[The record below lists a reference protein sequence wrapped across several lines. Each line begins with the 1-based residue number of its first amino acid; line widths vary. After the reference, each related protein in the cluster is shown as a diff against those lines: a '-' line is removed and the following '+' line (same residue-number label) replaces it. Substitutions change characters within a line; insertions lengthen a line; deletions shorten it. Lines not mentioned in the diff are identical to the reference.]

1 MIGRSLLKSSVESL
15 KQRYFSIKI
24 AHQQK
29 DESVNTINDNDEISH
44 QAPGLDKSNR
54 DFIERLYTKPKLAK
68 NKPFIKSL
76 FKGEYLY
83 DYLKFPEYEHS
94 IFSESL
100 DKHIQ
105 GIQSYIK
112 SSNYGKIIDK
122 NGNFS
127 LDAIS
132 DFRSLGLF
140 SKRLP
145 LEYNGGEL
153 DLTGFA
159 RIIEE
164 VSTYPS
170 LALNLIHTQE
180 LVAKSILTYG
190 NQDQKDKYLPL
201 ISRCEVNTGFC
212 YSELNN
218 SFDPANFELS
228 ARVGSI
234 EGEKIFIL
242 NGKKNWVTLIGNEN
256 ISDAILVAFVK
267 TRHESTDGLSAFLVP
282 SKTPGVSIERVLNN
296 QNGLNLYQVS
306 FKEVVLTKQDLL
318 GEYGNGFE
326 ISKKILEESRY
337 LVGAVCTGIL
347 KNIFKQTIDFSI
359 QTYRFGKSISQ
370 FPIVKAHLASIEHK
384 LYTMESM
391 TYLTAGIVDSYETPD
406 VGSESALV
414 KIFCTETLRE
424 CVSHCLDIM
433 AMSQFVNLDTQT
445 KRYLRDTSFLV
456 NCFNSND
463 LLKMYVATNGLVL
476 SGTEFGEELI
486 KVKNPLKYP
495 GFVIKQIF
503 TNHKLIRSAQKKIP
517 EYFYL
522 WEHVHPSLQE
532 PVSILERSA
541 VKLMMAAKSTIINH
555 GHDVIGNQVP
565 LAMLADMA
573 KHIYAM
579 NSAIARASRSYSI
592 GLPNSQHE
600 VALVFLQ
607 CQQSGRIVDEMHSD
621 IISSRGGEG
630 LNNTKFNI
638 ADNVLKAKDHAASHS
653 ISRNY

>member
-1 MIGRSLLKSSVESL
+1 MIKRSLLKSSFESL

-29 DESVNTINDNDEISH
+29 KENLYTINDNDENSH
-44 QAPGLDKSNR
+44 QTSSLDKSNR
-54 DFIERLYTKPKLAK
+54 DFIERLYLKPKQVK

-83 DYLKFPEYEHS
+83 DYLKFPEYEHN

-105 GIQSYIK
+105 DIQNFIK

-127 LDAIS
+127 LDAVS
-132 DFRSLGLF
+132 DFRNLGLF

-145 LEYNGGEL
+145 LEYNGNEL
-153 DLTGFA
+153 DSTGFA

-164 VSTYPS
+164 ASIYPS
-170 LALNLIHTQE
+170 LALNLIYTQE
-180 LVAKSILTYG
+180 LVAKSILIYG
-190 NQDQKDKYLPL
+190 NQDQKNKYLPL
-201 ISRCEVNTGFC
+201 ISRCEVNSGFC

-218 SFDPANFELS
+218 SFDPVNLELS
-228 ARVGSI
+228 ARIGSV
-234 EGEKIFIL
+234 EGQKIYVL
-242 NGKKNWVTLIGNEN
+242 NGKKTWVTLLGNEKIN
-256 ISDAILVAFVK
+256 DTILVTFAK
-267 TRHESTDGLSAFLVP
+267 TRNEATDSLSAFLVP
-282 SKTPGVSIERVLNN
+282 AKTPGISIEKLLNN
-296 QNGLNLYQVS
+296 QNGLTLYQVN
-306 FKEVVLTKQDLL
+306 FNEVVLTKEDVL
-318 GEYGNGFE
+318 GEYGKGFE
-326 ISKKILEESRY
+326 ISKRILEESRY
-337 LVGAVCTGIL
+337 LIGAVCVGLL
-347 KNIFKQTIDFSI
+347 KNLFKQTIDFSI

-370 FPIVKAHLASIEHK
+370 FPIVKAHLAYVEHK

-391 TYLTAGIVDSYETPD
+391 TYLTAGIVDSYEIPD
-406 VGSESALV
+406 VGCESALV

-433 AMSQFVNLDTQT
+433 AMSQFVNLDKQT
-445 KRYLRDTSFLV
+445 ERNLRDVSYLL
-456 NCFNSND
+456 NAFNSND
-463 LLKMYVATNGLVL
+463 LLRMFVATNGLVL
-476 SGTEFGEELI
+476 SGAEFGEELI
-486 KVKNPLKYP
+486 RVKNPLKYP
-495 GFVIKQIF
+495 GFVLKQIF
-503 TNHKLIRSAQKKIP
+503 TNHRLIRSAQKKIP

-522 WEHVHPSLQE
+522 WEHVHPSLEE

-555 GHDVIGNQVP
+555 GHDVVDNQVP
-565 LAMLADMA
+565 LGMLADMA

-592 GLPNSQHE
+592 GLPNGQHE

-607 CQQSGRIVDEMHSD
+607 CKESGRIVDEMHSD

-630 LNNTKFNI
+630 LDNTKFNI
-638 ADNVLKAKDHAASHS
+638 ANNILKAKDHAASHS